1 MTQRGDDDSLR
12 AATLSPNTDGSLI
25 RIKLILRKDP
35 RKVQKLSRPR
45 RTFSI
50 RHYLDPGTPLISV

>member
-35 RKVQKLSRPR
+35 RTK
-45 RTFSI
+45 T
-50 RHYLDPGTPLISV
+50 